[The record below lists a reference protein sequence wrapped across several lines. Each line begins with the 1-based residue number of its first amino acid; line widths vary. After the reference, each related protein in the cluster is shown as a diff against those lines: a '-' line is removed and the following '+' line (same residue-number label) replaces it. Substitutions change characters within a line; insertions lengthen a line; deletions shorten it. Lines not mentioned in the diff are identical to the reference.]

1 MIKAVI
7 VEDDDSVVARI
18 KNYLSA
24 WADKHDEHITV
35 TRYADAETFLTKYT
49 PDFDVAFMDIELK
62 EMDGMTAAHR
72 LREVDKKV
80 LIVFVTNL
88 AQYAIE
94 GYSVDAFDFVVKPVS
109 YANFE
114 LKLNRIYDNLQ
125 ARRGG
130 EIVISQR
137 TGKRVL
143 SVKEIMYVEVERH
156 VLLFHMRRE
165 VQQCSGTLKSVS
177 EQLAAY
183 PFALCNQCYLVNLNY
198 VDAIDGNY
206 VEVAGDRLLISKPR
220 KKEFLQAVAK
230 FLGRGGGGVV

>member
-7 VEDDDSVVARI
+7 VEDDDSVVARL
-18 KNYLSA
+18 KNYLSS
-24 WADKHDEHITV
+24 WAEKHNEHIVV
-35 TRYADAETFLTKYT
+35 TRYADAESFLSKYT
-49 PDFDVAFMDIELK
+49 TDNDVVFLDIELK
-62 EMDGMTAAHR
+62 EMDGMTAAYR
-72 LREVDKKV
+72 LREVDKNV
-80 LIVFVTNL
+80 LLVFVTNL
-88 AQYAIE
+88 AQYAVE

-114 LKLNRIYDNLQ
+114 MKLNRLYDNLQ
-125 ARRGG
+125 SRRGG

-143 SVKEIMYVEVERH
+143 SVNDIKYVEVERH
-156 VLLFHMRRE
+156 VLLFHMHLE
-165 VQQCSGTLKSVS
+165 VQQCSGTLKSVT
-177 EQLAAY
+177 EQLADY

-206 VEVAGDRLLISKPR
+206 VEVDGDKLLISKPR

-230 FLGRGGGGVV
+230 FLGRGGGGTI